1 MCNTVAYCC
10 KKQTTSIINFIINIV
25 NYIHEYSIKLRRTEI
40 VITLLN
46 KVMIQSLNYYS
57 GIKMISLQLLTGIIC
72 VFQH

>member
-1 MCNTVAYCC
+1 M
-10 KKQTTSIINFIINIV
+10 

-57 GIKMISLQLLTGIIC
+57 GIKMISLQLLTEIIC